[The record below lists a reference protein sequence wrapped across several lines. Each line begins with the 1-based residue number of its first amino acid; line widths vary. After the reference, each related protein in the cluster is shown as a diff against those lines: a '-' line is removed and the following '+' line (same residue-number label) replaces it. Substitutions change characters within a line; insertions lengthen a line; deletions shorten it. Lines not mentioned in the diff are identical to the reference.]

1 MILARCAH
9 CSTCWRRGAADV
21 AVPFL
26 AVQLALSVALILAV
40 AWLAQK
46 LALGT
51 DVRLR
56 DEDEARVLVRAALCG
71 FEPRELTL
79 DRAGIGALARDSDG
93 RVMLLQRHGAQFAA
107 RLLDSH
113 AFARLDRHFLT
124 VGTGE
129 RHYASITLDLGD
141 QAQVWAASLRRLAN

>member
-1 MILARCAH
+1 M
-9 CSTCWRRGAADV
+9 

-26 AVQLALSVALILAV
+26 AIQLALSAALILAV
-40 AWLAQK
+40 AWLARK

-56 DEDEARVLVRAALCG
+56 DEGEARALARAAVCG

-79 DRAGIGALARDSDG
+79 DRAGIGALARDRDG
-93 RVMLLQRHGAQFAA
+93 RVMLLRRHGAQFAA

-113 AFARLDRHFLT
+113 AFARLDRNFLT
-124 VGTGE
+124 IGSGE
-129 RHYASITLDLGD
+129 RYFAPVTLDLGE